1 MTTTDVVVAG
11 AGPAGAAAAAH
22 LGAAGLAVTL
32 LDRQRF
38 PRDKVC
44 GDFVGPTA
52 LVELDRL
59 GVKDQPGF
67 RSANKVRKAA
77 LFLDG
82 KRLIVRPL
90 PKVQGLP
97 PYGRTIPRKA
107 LDAWLL
113 EAARQRGATVVES
126 AKVTGFTRSGSH
138 IDVRYDQDGSCHT
151 VRAAVLIGAD
161 GSSSTVARALRGAGP
176 SKQDRI
182 MAVRA
187 YVSEV
192 SGPVDRADLY
202 FSSDSFPGYYWLFPA
217 GEGVA
222 NVGLGM
228 LLETT
233 PPSNAHL
240 RTLLAR
246 LLDTDAAL
254 VARTGRRPIVGRI
267 AGWPLTTYNPRDCLV
282 DDRLIL
288 IGDAAGLINPLNG
301 EGIQYAL
308 QSGRWAAESILGAL
322 AEGPPTAARL
332 GSYQRTVEEELR
344 FDMALA
350 GTVVQLVRNRSLN
363 PVWLEALQVIVTRAK
378 RDPDYARLAGGI
390 LAGLVPASSALRPD
404 VMGPTLEEVLM
415 AAAAGA
421 GHAHLADEVLRGVLR
436 ETAADP
442 ARVAQWG
449 LGLAAQLAELG
460 TQVVRS
466 LGR

>member
-1 MTTTDVVVAG
+1 MTDVVVAG

-22 LGAAGLAVTL
+22 LGAAGLAVTV

-44 GDFVGPTA
+44 GDFVGPSA
-52 LVELDRL
+52 LVELERL

-90 PKVQGLP
+90 PKVDGLP
-97 PYGRTIPRKA
+97 SYGRTIPRKA

-113 EAARQRGATVVES
+113 EAARERGATVVES
-126 AKVTGFTRSGSH
+126 AKVTGFVRSGSH
-138 IDVRYDQDGSCHT
+138 IDVSYDQAGSSHT
-151 VRAAVLIGAD
+151 VRAAVLVGAD
-161 GSSSTVARALRGAGP
+161 GSSSTVARVVRGSGP
-176 SKQDRI
+176 PKQDRI

-202 FSSDSFPGYYWLFPA
+202 FSSDSFPGYYWLFPT
-217 GEGVA
+217 GDGLA

-246 LLDTDAAL
+246 LLDTDAGL
-254 VARTGRRPIVGRI
+254 VARTGRPAMVGRI
-267 AGWPLTTYNPRDCLV
+267 AGWPLTTYNPRERLV
-282 DDRLIL
+282 DDRLVL
-288 IGDAAGLINPLNG
+288 VGDAAGLINPLNG

-308 QSGRWAAESILGAL
+308 QSGRWAAEAILSAL
-322 AEGPPTAARL
+322 DEGPPTAARL
-332 GSYQRTVEEELR
+332 ASYQHTVEDELR

-350 GTVVQLVRNRSLN
+350 GTVVQLVRNRSLT
-363 PVWLEALQVIVTRAK
+363 PVWLEALQVIVARA
-378 RDPDYARLAGGI
+378 RREPDYARMVGGI
-390 LAGLVPASSALRPD
+390 LAGLLPASSALRPD
-404 VMGPTLEEVLM
+404 VMGPTLEEVIM
-415 AAAAGA
+415 TAAAGA
-421 GHAHLADEVLRGVLR
+421 GHARLAEQVLRDVLR
-436 ETAADP
+436 ETTADP
-442 ARVAQWG
+442 VRTAQWG
-449 LGLAAQLAELG
+449 LGFASQLAELG